1 MVVEYRIDK
10 MIPNRIKSCKNGI
23 RNLITRRKR
32 KTRTMEKIDLIYKL
46 NGDFENGIDV
56 FELAPVLLSLG
67 NLISESRKTIY
78 PDKPPLAV
86 NVRPF
91 KEGSFDIQIILHP
104 VSNIQKI
111 LDIIRS
117 PGGNDIKELL
127 QYIGLIIPP
136 VGATGAGCISLIK
149 LIKWL
154 KGKPKNIEKTN
165 AHELKYIDNNG
176 NGILVDPKIHAL
188 YQNISIQQTIYNGIA
203 RPFENK
209 HVENIE
215 CFIKDDQ
222 NTRELIESDIVE
234 PCKNYATGEI
244 PSAEEITENIN
255 IRKLWVH
262 PKRISCEGESNSWS
276 FRIVGS
282 DETLKVTNI
291 KDEQFLENV
300 KESRYRL
307 ASADKL
313 YIEVQEKQKMQGDKG
328 TMSYEIIRVIEYIMP
343 PHLQQKGLGFNK
355 KEFEKDNHEKD

>member
-1 MVVEYRIDK
+1 V
-10 MIPNRIKSCKNGI
+10 
-23 RNLITRRKR
+23 
-32 KTRTMEKIDLIYKL
+32 EKIDLIYKL
-46 NGDFENGIDV
+46 NGDFEDGIDV
-56 FELAPVLLSLG
+56 FELAPVLLSIG
-67 NLISESRKTIY
+67 QLISESQKILY
-78 PDKPPLAV
+78 PDRPPLAV

-117 PGGNDIKELL
+117 PGGSDIKELL
-127 QYIGLIIPP
+127 QYIGLIIPT
-136 VGATGAGCISLIK
+136 VGAVGAGGVSLIK

-165 AHELKYIDNNG
+165 APELKYFDNNG

-188 YQNISIQQTIYNGIA
+188 YQNVTIQQTIYNGIA

-209 HVENIE
+209 HVKNIE

-222 NTRELIESDIVE
+222 NTREIIESDIVE
-234 PCKNYATGEI
+234 PCKNYTTGEI
-244 PSAEEITENIN
+244 PSAEEITENTN
-255 IRKLWVH
+255 TRRLWVH

-276 FRIVGS
+276 FRIAGS

-291 KDEQFLENV
+291 KDEQFLENI

-307 ASADKL
+307 ASTDKL
-313 YIEVQEKQKMQGDKG
+313 HIEVQEKQKIQGNKES
-328 TMSYEIIRVIEYIMP
+328 MSYEITQVIDYIISQP
-343 PHLQQKGLGFNK
+343 PQQKSL
-355 KEFEKDNHEKD
+355 EFDIKRD